1 MCLLRKLT
9 REEIINLSRTKEEYK
24 IPYPDFQKVLKFF
37 NKIILDFQL
46 KSHDKYL
53 RNFVYIFKRVD
64 QDNNG
69 IINEEEFLNM
79 LQSINI
85 YKDDFNEQAQRLLN
99 IIDPYNKQYITF
111 SETVSLFSME
121 FILEDDGQGNKRKLS
136 ILERISLDDSIL
148 NAI

>member
-1 MCLLRKLT
+1 M
-9 REEIINLSRTKEEYK
+9 
-24 IPYPDFQKVLKFF
+24 
-37 NKIILDFQL
+37 

-53 RNFVYIFKRVD
+53 RNFVYLFKRID

-85 YKDDFNEQAQRLLN
+85 YKDDFNQQATRLLN

-111 SETVSLFSME
+111 SETISLFSME
-121 FILEDDGQGNKRKLS
+121 FITEDDGQGNKRKLS

>member
-1 MCLLRKLT
+1 M
-9 REEIINLSRTKEEYK
+9 KEEYK
-24 IPYPDFQKVLKFF
+24 IPYKDFQKVCYELIQ
-37 NKIILDFQL
+37 IILDFQL

-53 RNFVYIFKRVD
+53 RNFVYLFKRVD

-85 YKDDFNEQAQRLLN
+85 YKEDFNEQATRLLN

-111 SETVSLFSME
+111 SETISLFSME
-121 FILEDDGQGNKRKLS
+121 FIEEDDGQGNRRKLS

>member
-1 MCLLRKLT
+1 MT
-9 REEIINLSRTKEEYK
+9 REEIINLSRTKDEFK
-24 IPYPDFQKVLKFF
+24 IPFPDFQKVKIMFEQ
-37 NKIILDFQL
+37 IILDFQL

-53 RNFVYIFKRVD
+53 RNFVYLFKRVD
-64 QDNNG
+64 LDNNG

-85 YKDDFNEQAQRLLN
+85 YKDDFNEQATRLLN

-111 SETVSLFSME
+111 SETISLFSME
-121 FILEDDGQGNKRKLS
+121 FIMEDDDQGNKRKLS

-148 NAI
+148 NSN

>member
-1 MCLLRKLT
+1 M
-9 REEIINLSRTKEEYK
+9 
-24 IPYPDFQKVLKFF
+24 
-37 NKIILDFQL
+37 

-53 RNFVYIFKRVD
+53 RNFVYAFKRVD

-85 YKDDFNEQAQRLLN
+85 YKDDFNEQATRLLN

-111 SETVSLFSME
+111 SETISLFSME
-121 FILEDDGQGNKRKLS
+121 FIIEEDGQGNKRKLS

-148 NAI
+148 NSN

>member
-1 MCLLRKLT
+1 MT
-9 REEIINLSRTKEEYK
+9 REEIINLSRTKDEFK
-24 IPYPDFQKVLKFF
+24 IPFMDFQKVKIMFEQ
-37 NKIILDFQL
+37 IILDFQL

-53 RNFVYIFKRVD
+53 RNFVYVFKRVD

-85 YKDDFNEQAQRLLN
+85 YKYDFNEQATRLLN

-111 SETVSLFSME
+111 SETISLFSME
-121 FILEDDGQGNKRKLS
+121 FIMEDDDQGNKRKLS

-148 NAI
+148 NSN

>member
-1 MCLLRKLT
+1 M
-9 REEIINLSRTKEEYK
+9 
-24 IPYPDFQKVLKFF
+24 
-37 NKIILDFQL
+37 
-46 KSHDKYL
+46 YL
-53 RNFVYIFKRVD
+53 FKRID

-85 YKDDFNEQAQRLLN
+85 YKDDFNQQATRLLN

-111 SETVSLFSME
+111 SETISLFSME
-121 FILEDDGQGNKRKLS
+121 FITEDDGQGNKRKLS